1 MKNEQRKQPAWRLEP
16 LLGMVALLLLLLGC
30 AYILKPFLSALMWAI
45 ILSYALYPL
54 QRLFTRWFRGSRTLA
69 AIFVTITVTA
79 ILAGPMVLIGVR
91 LAKDGRDLAVAT
103 RQWLTSATTE
113 PPRWLARAPVVGDEL
128 AAYWTGFAE
137 DKNRWLE
144 QLDKEVKN
152 PPRALPVPDAV
163 GEAAGNPEP
172 ESANTDETKRQLEI
186 VEEGREGRSHLV
198 AMLAKFLANA
208 YEGLLKVGLA
218 VGHGLAQVLISAF
231 LAFFFLR
238 DSATLSERLRV
249 AVERLAGER
258 GKRLIQVAGATVR
271 GVIYGILGTAVA
283 QALVAWA
290 GFWMAGVPGAVL
302 LSVLTFFFAVVPFGP
317 PLIWL
322 PAAFWLFAND
332 QPGMGV
338 FMLIW
343 GVLAI
348 SSVDNI
354 LRPFLISQGS
364 KMPFA
369 LIFCGV
375 IGGALAFGLVGIFL
389 GPTLLAVVYRLIDE
403 WSAVNPNPVLGGP
416 ALISALHEK
425 ADSPTPPAHGD

>member
-1 MKNEQRKQPAWRLEP
+1 MKEAERNKAMGRIEP
-16 LLGMVALLLLLLGC
+16 LLGGAALFLLLLGC
-30 AYILKPFLSALMWAI
+30 AYVLKPFLSALMWAI
-45 ILSYALYPL
+45 ILSYSLYPL

-69 AIFVTITVTA
+69 AVFVTLTVTV
-79 ILAGPMVLIGVR
+79 ILAGPVVLIGVR
-91 LAKDGRDLAVAT
+91 LAKDGKDLAQAT

-113 PPRWLARAPVVGDEL
+113 PPTWLSRTPIVGDEL
-128 AAYWTGFAE
+128 ATYWTGFAE

-152 PPRALPVPDAV
+152 PPRALPVTEEAEREGPIP
-163 GEAAGNPEP
+163 EAAQAAEGLATEGQADESVTPEGK
-172 ESANTDETKRQLEI
+172 SHI
-186 VEEGREGRSHLV
+186 VSMLGR
-198 AMLAKFLANA
+198 FLAWA
-208 YEGLLKVGLA
+208 YEWLLAAGLA
-218 VGHGLAQVLISAF
+218 VGQGLAQVLVSAF
-231 LAFFFLR
+231 LAFFLLR
-238 DSATLSERLRV
+238 DSVTLSERLGV

-290 GFWMAGVPGAVL
+290 GFWFAGVPGAVL

-332 QPGMGV
+332 QPGMGI
-338 FMLIW
+338 FMLLW

-375 IGGALAFGLVGIFL
+375 IGGALAFGLVGVFL
-389 GPTLLAVVYRLIDE
+389 GPTLLAVAYRLIDE
-403 WSAVNPNPVLGGP
+403 WSAVNPNPPMREP
-416 ALISALHEK
+416 ALISVLQEK
-425 ADSPTPPAHGD
+425 ADSPTPPTHGG